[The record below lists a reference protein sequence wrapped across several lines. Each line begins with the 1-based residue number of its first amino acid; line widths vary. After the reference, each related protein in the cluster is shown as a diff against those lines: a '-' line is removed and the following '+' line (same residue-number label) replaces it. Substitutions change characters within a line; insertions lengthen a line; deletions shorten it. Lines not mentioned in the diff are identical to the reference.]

1 MSLANGPEY
10 NLFICPRCN
19 AELNPGRGPIIKLRG
34 RLDAET
40 FSVMTDVFLPSG
52 LGVYGRLAAT
62 GVTLREGAKFQ
73 FFCPDCKQPLSE
85 SDEANLAHVKMID
98 EEDKEYFVGF
108 NKSYGKRS
116 TFVVDPEHAKVERSF
131 GDDADD
137 YRERLDQTIEKKIN
151 FFGS

>member
-1 MSLANGPEY
+1 MSMAHGPLY
-10 NLFICPRCN
+10 NLFICPHCN

-40 FSVMTDVFLPSG
+40 FSVTTDVFLPSG

-62 GVTLREGAKFQ
+62 GVTLRQGAKFQ

-85 SDEANLAHVKMID
+85 SDQANLAHVKMVD
-98 EEDKEYFVGF
+98 EEGKEFFIGF

-116 TFVVDPEHAKVERSF
+116 TFVVDPQHAKVERSF

-137 YRERLDQTIEKKIN
+137 YRERLDQTLEKKIN